1 MYFAG
6 VSFLLDL
13 HRVKNMETKRCAWCT
28 KDILYQAYHDEE
40 WGIPVYEDTKLFEF
54 LVLESFQA
62 GLSWLTILK
71 RREYFREAFDGF
83 DYKKIARYSEN
94 KVLELLSNEKII
106 RHKGKISAVINNAE
120 KFQQVQRE
128 FGSFSEYLWQ
138 FVGGEP
144 IKNHFKTISEIPSAT
159 ELSDKIAKDL
169 KKRGF
174 RFLGSTTV
182 YAYMQAVGVVD
193 DHTSDCWKRQ

>member
-1 MYFAG
+1 
-6 VSFLLDL
+6 
-13 HRVKNMETKRCAWCT
+13 METKRCAWCT

>member
-128 FGSFSEYLWQ
+128 FGSFSGYLWQ

-174 RFLGSTTV
+174 RFLGATTV